1 MELIL
6 FRHIYA
12 VKKFSK
18 LFGDIISNDKKECN
32 QSDYIDFDDNTIPY
46 YNNKGISIENDIEVY
61 DDGSYSWDQRI
72 NVDCNN
78 IDQDS
83 INIRSLFR
91 NEEFNVSINFY

>member
-18 LFGDIISNDKKECN
+18 LFGDIISNDKKEYK
-32 QSDYIDFDDNTIPY
+32 QSDYIDFDGNTIPY

-61 DDGSYSWDQRI
+61 DRNKKHLGSMNPVTGEMYKPAEKGRT
-72 NVDCNN
+72 
-78 IDQDS
+78 
-83 INIRSLFR
+83 LTK
-91 NEEFNVSINFY
+91 